1 MGFLTKEQAQAMLE
15 LARGTDAYLGLL
27 IAFSTGMRR
36 GEIMGLRWKN
46 VDLKEGIIHVVEQ
59 LQASG
64 LKPLKTRASRRDIPM
79 PRDLWEA
86 LKHHRTQQRVISL
99 DGFVLAK
106 ADGSVRELGWLDR
119 AFARYRDKLG
129 LDRNLTLHSAR
140 KSFATWLA
148 QAGVD
153 PKTVAALLGHAD
165 IRTTL
170 QIYQG
175 VTPEMVRNASRVLD
189 GLASN
194 I

>member
-1 MGFLTKEQAQAMLE
+1 MLPVPYPYQV
-15 LARGTDAYLGLL
+15 LIISPPYLGLL

-64 LKPLKTRASRRDIPM
+64 LKPLKTCASRRDIPM

-119 AFARYRDKLG
+119 AFARYRDQLG
-129 LDRNLTLHSAR
+129 LNRNLTLHSAR